1 MNIEATMAIRSLK
14 RIMQNGINYQT
25 NLGKQVLLLPSDVDI
40 VIDDNQQVETK
51 GLGALDNKKK
61 DLLTHIRIIEPLH
74 LIYENTNVIMPRTY
88 AESLTPIPEHMSV
101 QCLIFANIDHDTA
114 NFINETNKNN
124 PYGRVEYDRFVIS
137 RNKNIRVN
145 AGDILYIMNR
155 RVGGWD
161 GSIDHPVIELLG
173 AGGHLAT
180 YYDSESGSFKPVD
193 YLANLQREFREEL
206 KIDVNKENLAIFGG
220 FHNRKSNELVV
231 LCGVFINGAEVKS
244 IFENT
249 RNNIKENLAGIYV
262 GYFDEVI
269 SMYLED
275 ANSFAGGHAA
285 LPTNF
290 PSQEA
295 LMKKVAAYLNIHNNK

>member
-220 FHNRKSNELVV
+220 FHNRESNELVV

>member
-137 RNKNIRVN
+137 RNKNIRLN

>member
-14 RIMQNGINYQT
+14 RIMQNDINYQT
-25 NLGKQVLLLPSDVDI
+25 DLGKQVLLLPSNVDI
-40 VIDDNQQVETK
+40 VIDDDQQVETK

-61 DLLTHIRIIEPLH
+61 DLLTHIRIIEPLD
-74 LIYENTNVIMPRTY
+74 LVYENTNVIMPRTY

-101 QCLIFANIDHDTA
+101 QCLIFANIDRDTA
-114 NFINETNKNN
+114 NFINETNKKN
-124 PYGRVEYDRFVIS
+124 PYGRVVYDRFVIS

-145 AGDILYIMNR
+145 SGDILYIMNR

-180 YYDSESGSFKPVD
+180 YYDSESESFKPVD

-206 KIDVNKENLAIFGG
+206 KIDVKKESFSIFGG
-220 FHNRKSNELVV
+220 FHNKKSNELVV
-231 LCGVFINGAEVKS
+231 LCGAFINGAEVKS

-249 RNNIKENLAGIYV
+249 QKNIKENLAGIYV

-275 ANSFAGGHAA
+275 ACPFAGGNAA

>member
-180 YYDSESGSFKPVD
+180 YYDSESVSFKPVD

-206 KIDVNKENLAIFGG
+206 KIDVNKGNLAIFGG